1 MAKVLTEAEIEAFR
15 RDGYLYPFDCMTP
28 AEAGGLYAR
37 LEAFERD
44 IDADARTRL
53 RVKAH
58 LGFPWMVELA
68 RRPAILD
75 VVEDLIGPDILLYL
89 SALWSK
95 PAGDPGFVSW
105 HQDSAYYGIAPH
117 DEVTVWFA
125 FSDSTVKSGCVRVI
139 PGTHRALLGHV
150 DTGVESNLLSRHQ
163 QVDGTV
169 DTSRA
174 VALTLEPG
182 EFSLHH
188 VQIVHGS
195 QPNRTERRRIGLS
208 LRYVA
213 AHVRQIAGKADS
225 ATLVRGENTHGNF
238 ELEPRPAKDF
248 DPAVLAVRE
257 RLKEQQ
263 AAFLY
268 RSLEGPDT

>member
-1 MAKVLTEAEIEAFR
+1 MGKALSEAEIERYRQEGYHFPVRAFSAEEMAGLR
-15 RDGYLYPFDCMTP
+15 RE
-28 AEAGGLYAR
+28 AEALEGQLGESLVDYRSKIHLVSTVLSGLIR
-37 LEAFERD
+37 
-44 IDADARTRL
+44 
-53 RVKAH
+53 H
-58 LGFPWMVELA
+58 
-68 RRPAILD
+68 PAILD
-75 VVEDLIGPDILLYL
+75 AVEDVIGPDILC
-89 SALWSK
+89 WNTHFFTK
-95 PAGDPGFVSW
+95 EAGSDEHVAW
-105 HQDSAYYGIAPH
+105 HQDGVYWGLDPTDVVSA
-117 DEVTVWFA
+117 WLA
-125 FSDSTVKSGCVRVI
+125 FTESTEANGAMCVI